1 MAVDP
6 LVLKMEAEGLNL
18 LVEGDEAELIF
29 ASDGEAIEALR
40 TVSFQSP
47 ELMEGCEVALP
58 AVGLGAAY
66 FLILGNV
73 ARVVSRVMSQRAR
86 AALVEEGIE
95 YKTASCVKALP
106 ERYARPMA
114 DYDRRARSAIT
125 PQAYLVELKRV
136 RDR

>member
-18 LVEGDEAELIF
+18 LVEGGGELVF

-40 TVSFQSP
+40 TISFQDP
-47 ELMEGCEVALP
+47 ELLDACEVALP

-73 ARVVSRVMSQRAR
+73 QRVACRVMSQRAR
-86 AALVEEGIE
+86 AALTEEGIE
-95 YKTASCVKALP
+95 YKTGSCVKALP

-125 PQAYLVELKRV
+125 AQAYLVELKRV

>member
-6 LVLKMEAEGLNL
+6 LVLKMESQGLKL
-18 LVEGDEAELIF
+18 LVEAEEELIF
-29 ASDGEAIEALR
+29 ASDGEPIEALR
-40 TVSFQSP
+40 TVSFDSP
-47 ELMEGCEVALP
+47 DLMDAGEVALG

-73 ARVVSRVMSQRAR
+73 GRVACRVMSQRAR

-95 YKTASCVKALP
+95 YKTGSCVKSLP